1 MSSPRVSDREVDRCH
16 DRHHAPNP
24 AVVPNTAPDTVDAV
38 TGTQPR
44 IGDVLRRLAI
54 PVYLPVIAGTLG
66 VALII
71 PVLPLY
77 LTRSGLSLEA
87 AAVVLAALGAGAT
100 IGGLPAGA
108 MITRF
113 GERTVMIGAL
123 LGLSITA
130 ALLGVSEAALV
141 LVALR
146 LGAGASNISLRLSRQ
161 TYITRRIETVA
172 RGRAMAMI
180 GGSFR
185 VSLFVGPLVGG
196 VLAETIGFTWTFVA
210 AGALSAV
217 GLVPAMLSGGGES
230 VPVPSPSASAERPGL
245 FAAINQHRRL
255 LSIAGV
261 VPMLTMAVREGRYV
275 VVPLIGDE
283 LGLSVAEVGAL
294 VAVGTFADLV
304 LFPLAGF
311 VMDRFGRLAAMIPSF
326 SLIAIG
332 LVILGMAES
341 TGAAIIAGVIMGVGN
356 GLSSG
361 SMLTLGSDLAPRR
374 EPAPFLSAIAVI
386 QDIGKVIGPL
396 VVGFVGAA
404 AGLSASAIVLALLMI
419 AVIVWLL
426 AVVGETS
433 AAHPRAIRSSAVNNA
448 VRKG

>member
-1 MSSPRVSDREVDRCH
+1 MLHVVPLVLRGDVVRCDR
-16 DRHHAPNP
+16 RHHAPNP
-24 AVVPNTAPDTVDAV
+24 AVVPNTAPGTVDAV
-38 TGTQPR
+38 TGPQPR
-44 IGDVLRRLAI
+44 IGDVLRRLAV

-66 VALII
+66 LALII

-87 AAVVLAALGAGAT
+87 AAVVLAAVGAGAT

-113 GERTVMIGAL
+113 GERTVMVGAL
-123 LGLSITA
+123 IGLSITA

-161 TYITRRIETVA
+161 TYITRRVETVA

-196 VLAETIGFTWTFVA
+196 VLAETIGFTWTFVV

-217 GLVPAMLSGGGES
+217 GLVPALFSDGVES
-230 VPVPSPSASAERPGL
+230 IPVPSPSPSSSTSAERPGL

-332 LVILGMAES
+332 LVILGLAES
-341 TGAAIIAGVIMGVGN
+341 TGAAIVAGVVMGIGN

-386 QDIGKVIGPL
+386 QDIGKIIGPL

-433 AAHPRAIRSSAVNNA
+433 AAHPRACDR
-448 VRKG
+448 RR